1 MRALIQR
8 RMSPIKMYLNIFR
21 VNQAKENPMKKSARR
36 SALALTLL
44 GAIHATA
51 YAGEDVKAL
60 LELLLEK
67 GIITQEEFDN
77 KLKLARDK
85 EEIRAFNEAQDI
97 RRANREIDKRA
108 EDERKF
114 KTQIY
119 GQVSAGYYQASNMTS
134 QNLDASGMSDQPK
147 ANNRVGLKVSRELD
161 ADTTAMITVESN
173 FSARTGAVGRDAA
186 ATGDG
191 KNPLFD
197 REANFRLISKVY
209 GTLIIGRG
217 PNLQTSLS
225 GDFDSRNNWNFGGLK
240 PIARYAGFHS
250 ASGIN
255 RADRLVRYISPS
267 FNGLTIDVGV
277 APGGVPGDVDRG
289 TNYYLGGRYKTGN
302 LELGYNHIEARLG
315 GAGNTT
321 RAQVNNRVDFF
332 AAKYTIDQL
341 TLNAGYVITI
351 NPSDPAAALSAT
363 TPSGQANV
371 DTYFVGAL
379 YRFTPQISL
388 NGGYYVVQ
396 DKRRGGTGVNDVT
409 MFATGLTYSPFKEWD
424 FFVDYAMAN
433 REAGATAAFTI
444 FDNWRPDSGYS
455 NQSAPA
461 HSASLRDQRGISVG
475 ALYRF

>member
-1 MRALIQR
+1 MAT
-8 RMSPIKMYLNIFR
+8 
-21 VNQAKENPMKKSARR
+21 
-36 SALALTLL
+36 TLL
-44 GAIHATA
+44 ATMASGAEV
-51 YAGEDVKAL
+51 YAGEDVKVL
-60 LELLLEK
+60 LEILKEK
-67 GIITQEEFDN
+67 GIITQEEFDK
-77 KLKLARDK
+77 KLKVAQDK

-147 ANNRVGLKVSRELD
+147 ANNRVGLRVSRELD
-161 ADTTAMITVESN
+161 ADTTAMVTVESN
-173 FSARTGAVGRDAA
+173 FSARTGAVGRDSA

-209 GTLIIGRG
+209 GTLILGRG
-217 PNLQTSLS
+217 PNLQTDLS
-225 GDFDSRNNWNFGGLK
+225 SAFDARNNWNFGGLK

-267 FNGLTIDVGV
+267 FNGFTLDVGF
-277 APGGVPGDVDRG
+277 APGGVPGDAERG
-289 TNYYLGGRYKTGN
+289 TNYYFGGRYKNGN

-321 RAQVNNRVDFF
+321 KAQVNNRVDFF

-341 TLNAGYVITI
+341 TLNAGYVITR
-351 NPSDPAAALSAT
+351 NPDNSAALLDDER
-363 TPSGQANV
+363 PGGQANA
-371 DTYFVGAL
+371 DSYFAGAV
-379 YRFTPQISL
+379 YRFTPKLSM

-424 FFVDYAMAN
+424 FFVDYAMAD
-433 REAGATAAFTI
+433 RKAGATAAFTI
-444 FDNWRPDSGYS
+444 FDNWRPDSGYG
-455 NQSAPA
+455 NTGTNA
-461 HSASLRDQRGISVG
+461 HSASTRDQRGLSVG